1 MSIKLSFMCDK
12 KTTKYSFDNLS
23 LMKIINEYS
32 DEEIN
37 FENYEEINIDEL
49 DFDYPVYSPDMVFK
63 GKEDIRIYEFLSI
76 GEDYNQLLSKLLAC
90 LTSLLVK
97 FDLDDV
103 IVKIIVPPDF
113 DEELKVQFSRYN
125 FFKPQQLTLKNV
137 DGDKLLSD
145 INDKVENTG
154 ELTLNECIKMSIV
167 PLMGSKNTLNRQIVE
182 VIKTIDKMG
191 SFDFLVREQILN
203 MQLLI
208 MDKFG
213 DINSEDQIVS
223 VGDDDRKFLLVF

>member
-1 MSIKLSFMCDK
+1 MSIILSFMCDK
-12 KTTKYSFDNLS
+12 KTVKYSFDNLS
-23 LMKIINEYS
+23 LVKIINECLN
-32 DEEIN
+32 EEVN
-37 FENYEEINIDEL
+37 LENYEEIDVDEL
-49 DFDYPVYSPDMVFK
+49 EFDYPVYSPDMVFK

-137 DGDKLLSD
+137 DGDKLLNTM
-145 INDKVENTG
+145 NDKVENNK
-154 ELTLNECIKMSIV
+154 ELTLDDCIKLGIV
-167 PLMGSKNTLNRQIVE
+167 PLMKSKNGLNEQVVK
-182 VIKTIDKMG
+182 VIKTVDKMVNVNP
-191 SFDFLVREQILN
+191 LLREQILN
-203 MQLLI
+203 MQLFI

-213 DINSEDQIVS
+213 DSDSPNQIMPVES
-223 VGDDDRKFLLVF
+223 DDSRFLIVF